1 MNKNLNNQQFD
12 FGQNWKNFSEKK
24 LNKDRINQAKED
36 FTELV
41 KDLNIIDKTFID
53 IGFGQGLGLLSSVV
67 FGAKSVGVDIN
78 EKCNETLERNRDY
91 FPELKNINIPVI
103 IGSILD
109 ESTLEK
115 IKSKHKT
122 YDIVHSWGVLHHTG
136 KMWTAIDNCCQLI
149 NQDGI
154 FILAIY
160 NKHWSSRLWYFIKKI
175 YNSSPAIIK
184 RLMIYKFYAII
195 YIAKFL
201 VTFKNPLKKERGMS
215 FYYDIVDWI
224 GGFPYEYA
232 TKNEI
237 VDFMKSKGLC
247 LIKYRKAEVPTGCN
261 EFVFKK
267 Q

>member
-1 MNKNLNNQQFD
+1 MNHDKKQFD

-24 LNKDRINQAKED
+24 LNKDKIIQAQHD
-36 FTELV
+36 FKELV
-41 KDLNIIDKTFID
+41 KDLDIKNKSFID
-53 IGFGQGLGLLSSVV
+53 IGFGQGLGLLSSII

-78 EKCNETLERNRDY
+78 EKCYETLERNKDF
-91 FPELKNINIPVI
+91 FPELKNVDIPII

-109 ESTLEK
+109 GSILEK
-115 IKSKHKT
+115 IKSINKT
-122 YDIVHSWGVLHHTG
+122 YDILHSWGVLHHTG
-136 KMWTAIDNCCQLI
+136 NMWTAIDNCCQLI
-149 NQDGI
+149 SQNGI

-160 NKHWSSRLWYFIKKI
+160 NKHWSSRLWYIIKKI

-195 YIAKFL
+195 FIAKFL

-232 TKNEI
+232 TKDEI
-237 VDFMKSKGLC
+237 VEYLRYKGFN
-247 LIKYRKAEVPTGCN
+247 LIKFTKASVPTGCN
-261 EFVFKK
+261 EFIFRKV
-267 Q
+267 